1 MDADNVFPADM
12 PDDHLQP
19 PVSKPMVPLDD
30 DTAER
35 LLAGHLHPEDAPPGY
50 AEVARVLQAAA
61 GPPARE
67 ELAGEKA
74 ALAGFRAARRGPTVT
89 AGRRAPPG
97 QGAGAVAHGCGP
109 AWSPWPWPERW
120 SWLGCGWEVG
130 WGQPMKSSP
139 P

>member
-19 PVSKPMVPLDD
+19 PVPKPMIPLDD

-50 AEVARVLQAAA
+50 AEVARVLRPRGRRPGRSWPARRPPLRGS
-61 GPPARE
+61 GPPGAVPPWLR
-67 ELAGEKA
+67 AGA
-74 ALAGFRAARRGPTVT
+74 S
-89 AGRRAPPG
+89 PPG

-120 SWLGCGWEVG
+120 SWVQCGWEVG
-130 WGQPMKSSP
+130 WGQPMEPSP

>member
-67 ELAGEKA
+67 ELAGEEA
-74 ALAGFRAARRGPTVT
+74 ALAGFRAAGRGRWSRRGWWSRVVA
-89 AGRRAPPG
+89 AGHHPRHRRP
-97 QGAGAVAHGCGP
+97 GAGP
-109 AWSPWPWPERW
+109 A
-120 SWLGCGWEVG
+120 LGR
-130 WGQPMKSSP
+130 
-139 P
+139 